1 MDSEIKSLHR
11 RRLLQLAGLSLAG
24 ASFSSLVF
32 SQQSKKKTL
41 ADDGRPSPP
50 GKDPQAEQMVRHLQ
64 QANKIARSAMDEGH
78 HPFGAILVAA
88 DNETVVME
96 QGNINSVA
104 HAESTLAQRAADK
117 FSQGELWGMT
127 LYSTAEPCVMC
138 AGTQYWANIGRLV
151 YGMSE
156 RQLLDLTGKHSE
168 NPTLNIPSRYVFSHS
183 QKAIR
188 VWGPVDAVVDE
199 IAALHLE
206 FWK

>member
-1 MDSEIKSLHR
+1 MAEQKPLNSR
-11 RRLLQLAGLSLAG
+11 RTLLRFAGFSLAT
-24 ASFSSLVF
+24 ASIAPLLFTKAKAES
-32 SQQSKKKTL
+32 
-41 ADDGRPSPP
+41 DNRPSPP
-50 GKDPQAEQMVRHLQ
+50 GNDPTAEQMLKHLR
-64 QANKIARSAMDEGH
+64 QANKVAYETMQNGH
-78 HPFGAILVAA
+78 HPFGAVLVAA

-96 QGNINSVA
+96 QGNISSVA
-104 HAESTLAQRAADK
+104 HAESTLAQRAAKK
-117 FSQGELWGMT
+117 FSAEELWGMT

-156 RQLLDLTGKHSE
+156 HQLLQLTGNNSE
-168 NPTLNIPSRYVFSHS
+168 NPTLDIPSRYVFSKS

-188 VWGPVDAVVDE
+188 VWGPIDEVVEE